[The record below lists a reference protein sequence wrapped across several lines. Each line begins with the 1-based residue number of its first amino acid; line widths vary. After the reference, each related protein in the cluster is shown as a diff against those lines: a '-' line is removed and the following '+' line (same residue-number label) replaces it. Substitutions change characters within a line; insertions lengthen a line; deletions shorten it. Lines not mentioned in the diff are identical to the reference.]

1 MTQIINDFIDKN
13 GFDTPMTLMIHVLHL
28 VPLTTAVL
36 SAFVQSAEM
45 S

>member
-1 MTQIINDFIDKN
+1 MTQIINDFIDKT
-13 GFDTPMTLMIHVLHL
+13 DLMHLMTLMIHVLHL

-45 S
+45 N

>member
-13 GFDTPMTLMIHVLHL
+13 GFDA
-28 VPLTTAVL
+28 PLTTAVL

-45 S
+45 N